1 MILFSNFN
9 HITILC
15 LFVYMGL
22 ISGLF
27 YKLVVNF
34 KNILIKKIKKALK
47 GPLNEK
53 TTKKQINLQQQP
65 QQQKTTPKEQEKTL
79 SKNKFKNSFKN
90 FLILTKNILLKI
102 AMFFIK
108 LFPHIAIILCISI
121 SYFINYT
128 LNFGYL
134 RVIYVLIWLCSFFSA
149 KSLYNLVANYFFAFY
164 NWVIKR
170 KNKKCQNQTIIIKE
184 KQN

>member
-9 HITILC
+9 HTTILC

-47 GPLNEK
+47 GLLNEK

-65 QQQKTTPKEQEKTL
+65 QQQKTTLKEQEKTL
-79 SKNKFKNSFKN
+79 LKNKFKNSFKN
-90 FLILTKNILLKI
+90 FFILTKNILLKI
-102 AMFFIK
+102 TMFFIK

-121 SYFINYT
+121 SYFINY
-128 LNFGYL
+128 Y
-134 RVIYVLIWLCSFFSA
+134 
-149 KSLYNLVANYFFAFY
+149 
-164 NWVIKR
+164 
-170 KNKKCQNQTIIIKE
+170 E
-184 KQN
+184 